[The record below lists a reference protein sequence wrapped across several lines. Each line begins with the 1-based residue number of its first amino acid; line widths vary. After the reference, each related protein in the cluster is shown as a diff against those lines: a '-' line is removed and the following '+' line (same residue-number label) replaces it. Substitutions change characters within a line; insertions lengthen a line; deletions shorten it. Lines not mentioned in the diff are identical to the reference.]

1 MCARQRSAACAGRCD
16 EEVSLC
22 VSEGEAGTPSELPA
36 GALESAAASVRAGSC
51 CSARKAGAATR
62 QLVAGARLRARAG
75 LSQAARGVSW
85 VLLMGRCARVSGR
98 AHWPLRLSQLPA
110 GFCFGP
116 ALSVQA
122 NNRARYRV
130 GGAWR

>member
-1 MCARQRSAACAGRCD
+1 MYARQRSAACAGRFD

-51 CSARKAGAATR
+51 CSARTAGAATR

-75 LSQAARGVSW
+75 LSQPARGVSW
-85 VLLMGRCARVSGR
+85 ILLMGRAPGSLGRRTGPCASASCRLASVSG
-98 AHWPLRLSQLPA
+98 QL
-110 GFCFGP
+110 
-116 ALSVQA
+116 
-122 NNRARYRV
+122 
-130 GGAWR
+130 